1 MNCDEL
7 KVLMYSTLWYAVTLS
22 TVWSLSYVINWNGI
36 EFGYVKLVKEIVWFV
51 WLIVLLSLLSYWK
64 KKSTVEFN
72 SFGGVIYTTIVSVEF
87 SFIA

>member
-1 MNCDEL
+1 MWWIESSYVFYAL
-7 KVLMYSTLWYAVTLS
+7 IAVTLS

-36 EFGYVKLVKEIVWFV
+36 EFGYVKLVKEIVWFI

-64 KKSTVEFN
+64 TKSTVEFN
-72 SFGGVIYTTIVSVEF
+72 SSGGVIYTTIVSVEF

>member
-1 MNCDEL
+1 MWWIESSYVFYAL
-7 KVLMYSTLWYAVTLS
+7 IAVTLS

-36 EFGYVKLVKEIVWFV
+36 EFGYVKLVKEIVWFI

-72 SFGGVIYTTIVSVEF
+72 SSGGVIYTTIVSVEF

>member
-1 MNCDEL
+1 
-7 KVLMYSTLWYAVTLS
+7 MYSTLWYAGTLS

-72 SFGGVIYTTIVSVEF
+72 SSGGVIYTTIVSVEF